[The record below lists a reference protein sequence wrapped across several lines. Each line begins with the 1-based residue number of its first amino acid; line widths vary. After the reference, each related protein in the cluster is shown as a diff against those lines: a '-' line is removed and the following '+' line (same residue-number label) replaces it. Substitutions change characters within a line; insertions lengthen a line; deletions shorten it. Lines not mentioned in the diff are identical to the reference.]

1 VSTKYNMK
9 KILIILL
16 LVTGSINVFA
26 QNIDSLRMQA
36 NEAKTKGDFVTA
48 IVHYKDILEMKAD
61 DYDALLSTGKL
72 YYLQGNFKNSI
83 IYFKS
88 IHASDSTDVKGLK
101 GMADCYTYLDELE
114 KASEYY
120 KKAISYSPS
129 QVPTY
134 FELAKVY
141 SWQGKL
147 NEAINVF
154 EETMKINNT
163 YSEAWQGIGK
173 MLYWQDKPQSAL
185 EYYKKAL
192 ALSPDDESVID
203 EYNEICKGL
212 KHHVSGDF
220 KVLNEKEDAYQINA
234 LIQKYQFKKR
244 LGNKF
249 EFSAAFLLD
258 YSDREFTNTTA
269 GDTTRWFD
277 NTAVKISKISKNHRI
292 DLFGGYS
299 KSDDKFSSYGINW
312 KWKFYIKPFYISN
325 SISAKYSYY
334 YYWNRI
340 GHKEFSDQLSV
351 RYHKFRLNLS
361 YTHGIVDRV
370 MIADVPNDRYEVDY
384 NRFDS
389 YSMSLSY
396 KLLSKPNIEV
406 AANYSYMD
414 YDYKSSLYYS
424 PFGRKLLGPSVSFY
438 YPHKNLYFYGS
449 FSYNIGSEFYYDI
462 IESNLIKTNLDV
474 DNWSAL
480 TKVGY
485 NLKTLSFS
493 LGANR
498 FYNTYYSSFLVSL
511 STIIHL

>member
-1 VSTKYNMK
+1 MR

-16 LVTGSINVFA
+16 FITTGINVFA
-26 QNIDSLRMQA
+26 QNIDLENLRMQA
-36 NEAKTKGDFVTA
+36 NEEKTKGNYKTA
-48 IVHYKDILEMKAD
+48 LIHYKQILKIEDD
-61 DYDALLSTGKL
+61 DYDAKLSIARL
-72 YYLQGNFKNSI
+72 YHLQKNYKSSI
-83 IYFKS
+83 VYFMD
-88 IHASDSTDVKGLK
+88 IHVSDSTDVTALTGL
-101 GMADCYTYLDELE
+101 GDCHTYLDNLG

-129 QVPTY
+129 HVPTY

-147 NEAINVF
+147 NKAINIF
-154 EETMKINNT
+154 EETMKLNNT

-173 MLYWQDKPQSAL
+173 MLYWQDKPKSAID
-185 EYYKKAL
+185 YYKKAL
-192 ALSPDDESVID
+192 ELSPDDESVIK
-203 EYNEICKGL
+203 EYKEICKGL
-212 KHHVSGDF
+212 KYQISGDF
-220 KVLNEKEDAYQINA
+220 KILNESEDAYQINA
-234 LIQKYQFKKR
+234 LIQNYQFKKR
-244 LGNKF
+244 LSNNF
-249 EFSAAFLLD
+249 QISAAYLLD

-277 NTAVKISKISKNHRI
+277 NAAVKISKISKDHRI

-325 SISAKYSYY
+325 SLSAKYSYY
-334 YYWNRI
+334 YYWNKI

-361 YTHGIVDRV
+361 YAHGIVDSV
-370 MIADVPNDRYEVDY
+370 MIADVPNNRYEVDF

-396 KLLSKPNIEV
+396 KLLSKPDIEV
-406 AANYSYMD
+406 TANYSYMD
-414 YDYKSSLYYS
+414 YEFKSSLYYS
-424 PFGRKLLGPSVSFY
+424 PFGRKLLGPSVSIY
-438 YPHKNLYFYGS
+438 YLYKNVYFYGS

-462 IESNLIKTNLDV
+462 IDSSLIKTDLNV

-485 NLKTLSFS
+485 NLNTLSFS
-493 LGANR
+493 LSANK
-498 FYNTYYSSFLVSL
+498 FYNSYYSSYIISL